1 LPRIERIRNVAE
13 NHRPEDQRPEDQ
25 RPEDQRPE
33 IHQAEDQPSAL
44 ELARQFAETAREL
57 QRLDGPE
64 ATLEGIVQAALRT
77 LPGAQDAG
85 ITTVRGNRYQTVAP
99 SSELVRQVDAIQYE
113 LRSGPC
119 VDAVVSETNFHTGDL
134 ERDPRW
140 PTFGKRAAVEVGV
153 HSMLAM
159 RLFLDDGREQ
169 DTIGA
174 LNLYSTE
181 YDAFTERCVSLS
193 YIFAT
198 HAAIAVCGAEAADQ
212 AVNLQLAQE
221 SNREIGMAM
230 GVLMSRH
237 QLTQSQAFDLLRMAS
252 QHTHRKVREIAFEVV
267 ETGMLDFPIATG

>member
-1 LPRIERIRNVAE
+1 MAESHANGTQNHRAE
-13 NHRPEDQRPEDQ
+13 N
-25 RPEDQRPE
+25 
-33 IHQAEDQPSAL
+33 QPSAL

-57 QRLDGPE
+57 QRLDGRE

-77 LPGAQDAG
+77 LPGAEAAG
-85 ITTVRGNRYQTVAP
+85 ITAVRGSSFRTVAP
-99 SSELVRQVDAIQYE
+99 SSELVSQVDAIQYE

-119 VDAVVSETNFHTGDL
+119 VDAAVSQTNFCTGEL

-159 RLFLDDGREQ
+159 RLFLNDGREQ
-169 DTIGA
+169 ETIGA

-181 YDAFTERCVSLS
+181 HDAFTERCVSLGC
-193 YIFAT
+193 IFAT
-198 HAAIAVCGAEAADQ
+198 HAAIAIGGAEATDQ
-212 AVNLQLAQE
+212 AVNLQRAQE

-237 QLTQSQAFDLLRMAS
+237 RLTQSQAFDMLRMAS
-252 QHTHRKVREIAFEVV
+252 QHTHRKVREIASEVV
-267 ETGMLDFPIATG
+267 ETGMLDFPIATA